1 MKREVLNENQK
12 NGGCELKIT
21 ARGFEPVRRRTEM
34 AVPPIMTNT
43 IQQQL
48 IDAGIVPENCTRV
61 IIDIGLD
68 QILKVYY
75 EAYGDKRILDLDLMS
90 ALKDVEVFKIEP
102 ALKNNG

>member
-1 MKREVLNENQK
+1 
-12 NGGCELKIT
+12 
-21 ARGFEPVRRRTEM
+21 M
-34 AVPPIMTNT
+34 AVQPVMTNS

-68 QILKVYY
+68 EILKVYY

-102 ALKNNG
+102 ALKISHKEVGPIIRPIKIRQPVRFRPIKE